1 MNTVKQEFVMNKEE
15 WKEILRVA
23 TAIVEIAEEVN
34 LKQAYSVI
42 RETEPISVKI
52 ARYIFYPICRTLRFK
67 YGCEKIL
74 EYAGRKAKEQ
84 SKKFKAEDLFRYI
97 RLYENDLETYRT
109 DFEYRRM
116 YEESLKVLNRFMI
129 AYEKKNS

>member
-42 RETEPISVKI
+42 REIEPISVKI

-74 EYAGRKAKEQ
+74 EYAERKAKEQ

>member
-74 EYAGRKAKEQ
+74 EYAERKAKEQ
-84 SKKFKAEDLFRYI
+84 SKKFKAENLFRYI

-116 YEESLKVLNRFMI
+116 YEESLKILDRFMI

>member
-74 EYAGRKAKEQ
+74 EYAERKAKEQ
-84 SKKFKAEDLFRYI
+84 SKKFKAENLFRYI
-97 RLYENDLETYRT
+97 RLYENDLETYRI
-109 DFEYRRM
+109 DFECRRM
-116 YEESLKVLNRFMI
+116 YEESLKILDRFMI

>member
-42 RETEPISVKI
+42 REIEPISVKI

-74 EYAGRKAKEQ
+74 EYAERKAKKQ
-84 SKKFKAEDLFRYI
+84 SKKFKAENLFRYI
-97 RLYENDLETYRT
+97 KLYENDLETYRI
-109 DFEYRRM
+109 DFECRRM
-116 YEESLKVLNRFMI
+116 YEESLKILDRFMV

>member
-42 RETEPISVKI
+42 REIEPISVKI

-74 EYAGRKAKEQ
+74 EYAERKAKEQ
-84 SKKFKAEDLFRYI
+84 SKKFKAENLFRYI
-97 RLYENDLETYRT
+97 KLYENDLETYRI
-109 DFEYRRM
+109 DFECRRM
-116 YEESLKVLNRFMI
+116 YEESLKVLNRFMV